1 MLVPYFEQLDPS
13 ARPGPDQTRKLVA
26 AHLPASLPELGR
38 TPRSQGACLL
48 GNLRKPTGRFEDSG
62 GECLTVLLSQTQRS
76 SSLRAP
82 WRMCSTL
89 TTRPSIS
96 KRIR

>member
-26 AHLPASLPELGR
+26 AHLPASLPELERGSG
-38 TPRSQGACLL
+38 SQSARVLRD
-48 GNLRKPTGRFEDSG
+48 LRKPAGRFEDGG